1 LHGGKIKPVKP
12 YSAIDMEQQK
22 LTALLHQ
29 QNTEIVERTPFCPN
43 DDEIAAYFDRKSSHP
58 GGKLSEQH
66 LVTCGYCMARVRVL
80 AQVLQ
85 IDDNEAIPETLLTVA
100 HQFGQRP
107 RRRLI
112 HASAWAAAAVVIVTL
127 FAIAGRGPAVDP
139 GPGGQPPPASPL
151 GEDARQLRNIDRGNP
166 APTIQ
171 APIKG
176 AHVRP
181 DDLTIRWT
189 PVPGSLYYDIRL
201 VNAKGFLIWQERI
214 EDNQSNLPDHL
225 KLVSGDQ
232 YYVRVDAYLAEA
244 KSISSQHVP
253 FTIKG
258 NN

>member
-1 LHGGKIKPVKP
+1 
-12 YSAIDMEQQK
+12 M
-22 LTALLHQ
+22 
-29 QNTEIVERTPFCPN
+29 
-43 DDEIAAYFDRKSSHP
+43 
-58 GGKLSEQH
+58 
-66 LVTCGYCMARVRVL
+66 
-80 AQVLQ
+80 
-85 IDDNEAIPETLLTVA
+85 
-100 HQFGQRP
+100 
-107 RRRLI
+107 
-112 HASAWAAAAVVIVTL
+112 
-127 FAIAGRGPAVDP
+127 
-139 GPGGQPPPASPL
+139 
-151 GEDARQLRNIDRGNP
+151 RNIDRGNP